1 MVLLVGWVLWFGG
14 SPTVNWWSSKN
25 GVLDSDSLVVVRRIE
40 VVSEKRGMASGVWW

>member
-14 SPTVNWWSSKN
+14 SPAVNWWSSKN